1 MERMVTLSEY
11 CSSVRDGTHDS
22 PKQVSDG
29 KFLITSRH
37 INNNEI
43 DFSNA
48 YKISETDF
56 IKVNKRSKV
65 DKWDLLMSMIGTVGR
80 LYIVKEE
87 PNYAIKNLA
96 LFKIGDE
103 WRAKYLYYYLGSKPV
118 QDYFEAV
125 ANGTSQHF
133 VGLGYLRNFKVPDWN
148 DNTLKIIKILNNYD
162 QLIENNNKRIK
173 ILEDMAE
180 SLYKE
185 WFVRFRFP
193 GHETAEFENGIPK
206 GWEYKKFSEVCSYIR
221 GLSYSSEEIEDENA
235 PNLLINLKNLRDYGG
250 FRKENYKRYDGSF
263 KKEQIVSKFDL
274 VMAVTEMVQERRIIG
289 YVGLIP
295 SYQENCVISA
305 DLIKLISDIDNL
317 FLYSMFIYGGASL
330 SFSQYGNGT
339 NVIHLKPNSLKNVK
353 LLIPNKNLIDNY
365 SKIVRSYFEEIDKL
379 QLQNEILV
387 KERDALLPRLMSG
400 IIDVEKMNNHDTQ
413 CVVKVVSFPQFRQ
426 MFEMKSAARAKE
438 ISEEDIKAAYEVYVN
453 DKNKKN
459 RN

>member
-1 MERMVTLSEY
+1 MISMMNAKLSDIYDFQYGKGNNNPDNGGIYPVYGSNGIIGGYDKYNSE
-11 CSSVRDGTHDS
+11 DS
-22 PKQVSDG
+22 PVIGHIGANCGVVVFAKG
-29 KFLITSRH
+29 KHFVTYNGVIC
-37 INNNEI
+37 
-43 DFSNA
+43 
-48 YKISETDF
+48 K
-56 IKVNKRSKV
+56 
-65 DKWDLLMSMIGTVGR
+65 
-80 LYIVKEE
+80 
-87 PNYAIKNLA
+87 IKNGVDNKYGYYTLLA
-96 LFKIGDE
+96 SNLKRLGYGSAQPFISYGLLNRVGIYLPKSEIQVKIG
-103 WRAKYLYYYLGSKPV
+103 
-118 QDYFEAV
+118 
-125 ANGTSQHF
+125 
-133 VGLGYLRNFKVPDWN
+133 
-148 DNTLKIIKILNNYD
+148 KILDNYD

-193 GHETAEFENGIPK
+193 GHETVEFKNGIPK

-250 FRKENYKRYDGSF
+250 FRKENYKRYAGSF
-263 KKEQIVSKFDL
+263 KKEQVVKKFDL

-295 SYQENCVISA
+295 SYQEDCVISA
-305 DLIKLISDIDNL
+305 DLIKLISNIDNL

-330 SFSQYGNGT
+330 CFSQYGNGT

-353 LLIPNKNLIDNY
+353 LLIPNKDLINNY

-400 IIDVEKMNNHDTQ
+400 KLE
-413 CVVKVVSFPQFRQ
+413 VK
-426 MFEMKSAARAKE
+426 
-438 ISEEDIKAAYEVYVN
+438 
-453 DKNKKN
+453 
-459 RN
+459 